1 LSVIILPTNSLALG
15 LGGIEVNS
23 FLNQPLKAEIEVI
36 SARAGEIDNLLV
48 TLASRDAFAR
58 AGLSRPSELDDIKFT
73 IEKSE
78 QSDKAVILVT
88 TKSAIKEPFLNFLV
102 EADWS
107 NGRLLREFTI
117 LLDPPF
123 YAASPAPASTQT
135 AEPQAA
141 QSAEVSST
149 APKPEVPQPIAGDE
163 PSEVSSTS
171 EQQTITEP
179 IALSDENQVADNR
192 ASQMQSS
199 GVVSQG
205 DVVIEKGD
213 TLWSIASALQGS
225 GYSMSQKMLA
235 IQRAN
240 PNAFG
245 NENIN
250 NLKIGS
256 VLRMPDAD
264 EMGAVDQQQA
274 YAQVLEQNGLWDDY
288 VARVTGQTDLSTG
301 RQAGATSSTADSS
314 EASGELKLV
323 TPGDGS
329 SDAAGLQSEGDDANE
344 LRLQLTLAEEELDA
358 SRVQNKELE
367 SRIAELEAQLSK
379 FEELQKMIEIEDDSL
394 AKIQEN
400 QSREAEEVIL
410 EDAIPELQASVDEDA
425 LLEELLAEEAAS
437 QSEEVAGTGSADSMA
452 EENAVSDT
460 MQESDEMAADASE
473 DSNTQTVTPPPP
485 VIVTESIQQDPS
497 FLDSILPANMLD
509 LLPDLSGL
517 SGGSL
522 FMNPV
527 LLGGLGGILLLIIG
541 LVLYRRRKAG
551 EDVQENDPIFTFDG
565 DDDEEELTPIHLG
578 EGVFE
583 GTGDDS
589 EVSITEEAV
598 LPASMTEEDDVEE
611 DDFSKTAVI
620 SAEDMP
626 AQEAPAEEE
635 QDDILNEA
643 DVYLAYNLYDNAEEL
658 LTSSLEAN
666 PERADYRA
674 KLLDTHFATKNVSS
688 FVVQAETLKS
698 MGAPADRYWDR
709 VMVMGFELAPENDL
723 FAAAKD
729 SGISAADLE
738 FSKPAAADFDLGVD
752 EDETNFS
759 TTDFDLGEEDTGRF
773 ESTDFSSA
781 DLGAGTETPDLDDMT
796 DLSDDDFLVDED
808 STDLPD
814 SEEIGE
820 LDDLDFDFGDDEET
834 NKPAMDAGAEKETGG
849 DEDMEDMEFG
859 LPDDHDLGGDEID
872 LGTEAT
878 AVMEAGTAVIDTSSF
893 TSDDDVEDEE
903 DDLEATAVLSSVDI
917 TGGDDVEFVTED
929 DTVAGPEDED
939 EDDGDDIMFD
949 IGDLDDIDSLSM
961 DEDEGADETG
971 TQTFAPG
978 DMDDSD
984 ALSIEEDMDAEAS
997 KTDTFGLGDI
1007 DDSDSLSIDVDM
1019 AADDS
1024 KTDTFAPGDF
1034 DDPEE
1039 IEAFETDI
1047 SSAGLDDI
1055 EDLMLPDDVD
1065 EVSTKLDL
1073 ARAFLDMGDAEGA
1086 RSSLEEVMAEGN
1098 DEQKAEAQELIN
1110 QL

>member
-1 LSVIILPTNSLALG
+1 MRNLGIIISFWLSVIILPTNSLALG

-58 AGLSRPSELDDIKFT
+58 AGLSRPSELDDIMFT

-88 TKSAIKEPFLNFLV
+88 TKAAIKEPFLNFLV

-123 YAASPAPASTQT
+123 YAESPAPASTQT
-135 AEPQAA
+135 AEPEAL
-141 QSAEVSST
+141 QSAEASST
-149 APKPEVPQPIAGDE
+149 ATKPEVPKPIVEDE

-179 IALSDENQVADNR
+179 IALSDEDQVADNQ

-199 GVVSQG
+199 GAVTPG
-205 DVVIEKGD
+205 DIVIERGD

-240 PNAFG
+240 PDAFG
-245 NENIN
+245 DDNIN
-250 NLKIGS
+250 NLKIGA

-288 VARVTGQTDLSTG
+288 VARVTGQTELSTG
-301 RQAGATSSTADSS
+301 GQAGTSSSTADSP

-358 SRVQNKELE
+358 SRVQNNELE

-400 QSREAEEVIL
+400 QAREAEEAIV
-410 EDAIPELQASVDEDA
+410 EEAIPESQASVDEDA

-437 QSEEVAGTGSADSMA
+437 QSEEAAGTGSTDSMA
-452 EENAVSDT
+452 EEDAVSDT
-460 MQESDEMAADASE
+460 MQESEEMAADASE

-497 FLDSILPANMLD
+497 FLDSILPANLLD
-509 LLPDLSGL
+509 LLPDLSGV
-517 SGGSL
+517 SGGSV

-527 LLGGLGGILLLIIG
+527 LLGALGGILLLIIG
-541 LVLYRRRKAG
+541 LVLYRRQKAG
-551 EDVQENDPIFTFDG
+551 EDVEENDPIFAYDG
-565 DDDEEELTPIHLG
+565 DDDEEELTPIRIA

-589 EVSITEEAV
+589 DVSITEEAV
-598 LPASMTEEDDVEE
+598 LPASMTEEDDYEE

-620 SAEDMP
+620 SSEDMP
-626 AQEAPAEEE
+626 TQEAPAEEE

-658 LTSSLEAN
+658 LTSGLEAN

-674 KLLDTHFATKNVSS
+674 KLLDTYFATKNVSS
-688 FVVQAETLKS
+688 FVAQAETLKS

-738 FSKPAAADFDLGVD
+738 FSKPAAADFDLGVE

-773 ESTDFSSA
+773 ESTDFSSV

-796 DLSDDDFLVDED
+796 DLSGDDFLIDED

-814 SEEIGE
+814 SEEVG
-820 LDDLDFDFGDDEET
+820 DLDFDFGDDEED
-834 NKPAMDAGAEKETGG
+834 NKTAMDAGAEKKTGG
-849 DEDMEDMEFG
+849 DENIEDMEFG

-878 AVMEAGTAVIDTSSF
+878 AVLEASTAVIDTSSF
-893 TSDDDVEDEE
+893 TPDDDVEDEE
-903 DDLEATAVLSSVDI
+903 DDLEATAVISRDDMA
-917 TGGDDVEFVTED
+917 GGDDVEFVTED
-929 DTVAGPEDED
+929 DTVAGPEDEN
-939 EDDGDDIMFD
+939 DGDDIMFD

-961 DEDEGADETG
+961 DEAEGADETS

-978 DMDDSD
+978 DMDD
-984 ALSIEEDMDAEAS
+984 I
-997 KTDTFGLGDI
+997 
-1007 DDSDSLSIDVDM
+1007 DSLSIDVDM
-1019 AADDS
+1019 ASDDS

-1047 SSAGLDDI
+1047 GSAGLDDI

-1086 RSSLEEVMAEGN
+1086 RSSLAEVMAEGN